1 MAPENGKDPWG
12 KRRGEQGPPDLD
24 KIVKDL
30 QRKLGGLFG
39 GLFGGGR
46 GGGAGAS
53 GPGIGA
59 PLIAL
64 VLALGLIAWGLTGVY
79 KIDEA
84 ERGVVLRFG
93 AYQET
98 TQPGLRWHLPIPIE
112 TVEKVN
118 VSQTQDYQYQ
128 TRMLTADENIVALDM
143 VVQYRNAD
151 AEAFVFNVRDPE
163 MTLQDVSQSAI
174 REIVGQNDMDFII
187 GEGRESIGRRTQELI
202 QSTLDSY
209 ETGIEILVVNLLD
222 ANFPAQVQ
230 DAVRDAIKAREDK
243 VRSELEAQT
252 YANKVVPEARGGAAS
267 QLESAQA
274 YRSRVIA
281 EAEGEANRFLQ
292 LLGEYEQAPEVT
304 RERLYLET
312 LEKVLGRSK
321 KVYLDAEGSGNLIY
335 LPIDKLL
342 ERQGATGARDSGRNG
357 AVPRASQDFEVPSES
372 RDDPRSRGSRE

>member
-1 MAPENGKDPWG
+1 MGPNDGKDPWG

-30 QRKLGGLFG
+30 QRKLGTLFG

-46 GGGAGAS
+46 GGGAGTS

-59 PLIAL
+59 PLIVLLL
-64 VLALGLIAWGLTGVY
+64 VLALLAWGLTGLY
-79 KIDEA
+79 KIDAA

-93 AYQET
+93 AYQKT
-98 TQPGLRWHLPIPIE
+98 TLPGLRWHLPSPIE

-118 VSQTQDYQYQ
+118 VSQTQDYQHQ
-128 TRMLTADENIVALDM
+128 TRMLTSDENIVALDM

-151 AEAFVFNVRDPE
+151 PEAFVFNVRDPAA
-163 MTLQDVSQSAI
+163 TLQDVSQSAI
-174 REIVGQNDMDFII
+174 REIVGQNNMDFII
-187 GEGRESIGRRTQELI
+187 GEGREGIARHTEELI

-222 ANFPAQVQ
+222 ANFPTQVQ

-243 VRSELEAQT
+243 VRLELEAQT
-252 YANKVVPEARGGAAS
+252 YANEIIPQARGAAAR
-267 QLESAQA
+267 QLENAQA

-312 LEKVLGRSK
+312 LEEVLGRSR

-342 ERQGATGARDSGRNG
+342 EQQRSPGVRDNSRSGSATR
-357 AVPRASQDFEVPSES
+357 VPQDFEATSES